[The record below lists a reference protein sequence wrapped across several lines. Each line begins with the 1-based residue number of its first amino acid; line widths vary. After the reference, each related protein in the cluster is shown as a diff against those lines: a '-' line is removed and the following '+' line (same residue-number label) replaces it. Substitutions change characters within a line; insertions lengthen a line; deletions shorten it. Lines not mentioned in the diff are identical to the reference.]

1 MSGTNVRPNH
11 AQPWV
16 RHSLVNGI
24 WLPDKEAGAAAP
36 EAAPAG
42 PTPAVAPPQ
51 GPYRR
56 RSGYRPEWV
65 RGLSP
70 LERLT
75 DAAMS
80 TLLRDRPMREQVAR
94 LAGERPPCLAA
105 GFPARLA
112 VAHAD
117 AHASAGC
124 RAWLNSTVALCREV
138 GCPSLEAML
147 FQIEASSVG
156 LSPGSVVYWGLRA
169 HPGKAGPRR
178 PVGQIDSPARLLLAR
193 RWHHPGTTWEDV
205 SERLGLALGDWIET
219 FRHRGQRL
227 ATRRA
232 TGLMGPPEAAARWQP
247 GREPATRCARASP
260 KSSASWPRTCP
271 AWPTG

>member
-24 WLPDKEAGAAAP
+24 WLTDKEAGAAAP
-36 EAAPAG
+36 EAAPVG

-65 RGLSP
+65 RSLSP

-80 TLLRDRPMREQVAR
+80 MLLRDRAMRERVAR

-105 GFPARLA
+105 DFPVRLA

-117 AHASAGC
+117 AHASADC
-124 RAWLNSTVALCREV
+124 RGWLNSTVDLCREV
-138 GCPSLEAML
+138 GCPSLGSML

-156 LSPGSVVYWGLRA
+156 LPPGSVVYRGLRA

-205 SERLGLALGDWIET
+205 SERLGLALGDWIE
-219 FRHRGQRL
+219 
-227 ATRRA
+227 
-232 TGLMGPPEAAARWQP
+232 
-247 GREPATRCARASP
+247 
-260 KSSASWPRTCP
+260 
-271 AWPTG
+271 